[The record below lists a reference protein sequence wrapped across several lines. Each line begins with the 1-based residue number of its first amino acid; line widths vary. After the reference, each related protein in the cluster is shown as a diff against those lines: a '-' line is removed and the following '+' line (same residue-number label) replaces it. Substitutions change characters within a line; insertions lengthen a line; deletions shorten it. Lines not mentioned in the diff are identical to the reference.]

1 MGDYGII
8 INLAL
13 GDTSHG
19 NPYGREPDFGDYPRR
34 QERRCHPCSR
44 INVCTFLWFDLLL
57 LGNTAA
63 KMRFSVH
70 GTKRTDWVGV
80 MSVDWGR
87 VEAVGGA
94 PNRRSSSCGTIRNK
108 WQP

>member
-44 INVCTFLWFDLLL
+44 ISVCTFLWLDLLL

-63 KMRFSVH
+63 KMSFSVH
-70 GTKRTDWVGV
+70 GTKRTDWV
-80 MSVDWGR
+80 
-87 VEAVGGA
+87 
-94 PNRRSSSCGTIRNK
+94 P
-108 WQP
+108 

>member
-63 KMRFSVH
+63 KMSFSF
-70 GTKRTDWVGV
+70 
-80 MSVDWGR
+80 M
-87 VEAVGGA
+87 A
-94 PNRRSSSCGTIRNK
+94 PNGRLGRCNNVRRLG
-108 WQP
+108 